1 MKKLSILIVLWFS
14 FHVKAQK
21 TDVLHESG
29 YKHDYVVS
37 TARMLEDISDTIKCI
52 YIATL
57 RIYGPHNNGL
67 AGEALTLLKIKAKE
81 LGANVYHVL
90 SYSETEN
97 EADIRVRLLF
107 AGTKYID
114 ANNAKR
120 KLNSIYIFTP
130 HRGKNDTASVYVNGA
145 KVNFDQKKF
154 LKIEHEADSAYK
166 LQVSEKSLLKLNII
180 RKKAREATFVV
191 LPGGKYQPGAVVV
204 PMTAAGVAAGAGLAI
219 YFTFKNNKPTTINY
233 DVGRF
238 LAEIY
243 K

>member
-1 MKKLSILIVLWFS
+1 MNKLWILIVLWLS
-14 FHVKAQK
+14 FQGKAQK

-37 TARMLEDISDTIKCI
+37 TARMLEDLTDTIKCI

-57 RIYGPHNNGL
+57 KIYGAHNNGL

-97 EADIRVRLLF
+97 EADIRIRLLF
-107 AGTKYID
+107 AGTKYVD

-120 KLNSIYIFTP
+120 KLNSLYIFP
-130 HRGKNDTASVYVNGA
+130 PYRGNNDTASVYVNGR
-145 KVNFDQKKF
+145 KINFDQKKF
-154 LKIEHEADSAYK
+154 LKIEPEADSSYK

-180 RKKAREATFVV
+180 GKKAREATFVV
-191 LPGGKYQPGAVVV
+191 LPGGNKGPGAVVV
-204 PMTAAGVAAGAGLAI
+204 PMAAAGVAAGAGLAI
-219 YFTFKNNKPTTINY
+219 YFAFKNNRPSTINY